1 MGMDS
6 VFIPILPAFD
16 KFFDETNKNLKKAGD
31 DGGKVMGQSLA
42 DGIKRAESDVQR
54 ASEAIGRAK
63 DRAAEKAD
71 KLKVA
76 ELQYQ
81 EVLDK
86 GDAKASQIAAAE
98 AKVAKARRDAESADK
113 SVEKAVTSLAAK
125 EENLARVTQEN
136 ADAFDAASAKAG
148 GMEGALGGL
157 GGAFGGALGKM
168 GKFAGLMAGGLGIAG
183 GTAFLGE
190 AISNGRNF
198 SQVMGTLQAVSG
210 STAEQM
216 QEVRNKASELG
227 QDTDLAGTSA
237 KSAADAML
245 ALTKGGLSV
254 QESMDAAK
262 GSIQLA
268 GAAQI
273 DAGQAAEIQVAA
285 MNSFN
290 LAAAD
295 AGRVADVLANTANNS
310 ATDVATLAE
319 SLKYAA
325 PVAGSLGISLED
337 TNTMLGLFANSGI
350 TGSMAGTALA
360 GSINDL
366 IAPTK
371 EAKKALNE
379 MGVNALDADGKF
391 VGLRDISQQLSE
403 AQARMGDEAFGAAAK
418 VAFGEQGIKFATTA
432 AKAGADG
439 FDELREK
446 MDRVGSAGDT
456 AGSQL
461 AGLNGAMDRVG
472 NAVADFQQKIYD
484 MAEPYLTQWVDT
496 LAKRIDDVSKGFQ
509 DALEWGK
516 HHQDLL
522 KTLAGA
528 AMGVAAGFAAIRT
541 YQAGLFVVGKLKTV
555 VALYK
560 AWRAGTLLQTAAQMG
575 LNTAL
580 LANPIGLIVLA
591 IGAVV
596 GALAIFFTKTETGRK
611 LLDSL
616 KAQIGEFWE
625 TLKGWGSGIAG
636 WAKGIWGGIS
646 DSFGKAWEFIK
657 DFGGAVADVF
667 SIFTKGD
674 YTGGLAAF
682 GFEED
687 SGLVNYLLTIRDA
700 FLNAWEIAKGV
711 FGFLWGAFEGVLQV
725 VQPFGEAIV
734 WIVRQGLLFQKFLVS
749 GMFDIAKLAIAGF
762 VNAFVSIRDF
772 ITPVW
777 DWFSGVLIAGWNAAV
792 EGMRVVFEPVANAIV
807 TAWNWIRDGATAVWD
822 WIREGVLWAWNKEVE
837 GWSIAFNIAK
847 DFILGVWET
856 LKNALLAGWQWI
868 DANVFTSLRVGL
880 DVIKNA
886 FSVAVDGI
894 TAMWDNI
901 RAAAAKPIKFVIQR
915 VFNDGIVTAWNKVA
929 EFAGL
934 DKLQPYEPEWLGAFA
949 SGGVL
954 PGYTPGRDPYT
965 FVEPRSGLK
974 IGLSGGE
981 AIMRPEWVKAVG
993 GVAAVDAMNKTAA
1006 SSGVSGVRKQLGEG
1020 AAFANGGVVDDL
1032 DKRVASLFEKLKG
1045 EHGKPYQ
1052 YGGVGNPSWD
1062 CSGLWSGIV
1071 QDLNGG
1077 NLRGGRIFNT
1087 ESNFGNFGFVPG
1099 LGGRVTIGVLSGKG
1113 GGANG
1118 HMAGTIDGVNIE
1130 SSGDNGVQ
1138 IGGRARG
1145 SDHPLFNHAYTL
1157 KEFLGKFISGGAG
1170 GGGGFFDIR
1179 AHVRNI
1185 AEAVLRPIMDAI
1197 PQFKGTLGYV
1207 PKRFA
1212 GKLKDAVLNFISDHA
1227 GSFNGG
1233 AGVSGSAETWR
1244 EMAMA
1249 AMRRN
1254 GFNADDPRQVD
1265 AMIRQIQSESGGI
1278 PNRNQE
1284 IVDVNGTGAA
1294 AGQGLLQII
1303 PGTFA
1308 AYRDPSLPNDR
1319 TDPWANMNAAL
1330 RYYRSRYGDDL
1341 TTMWGHGHGYDSGGW
1356 LKPTPGGF
1364 GSYFNHT
1371 GKPEAV
1377 LTDGQWARV
1386 SGLVSS
1392 VDALVAE
1399 LPRILHGGPRAWNET
1414 AAHLQHLVDTGDYL
1428 GNEWFSESSP
1438 LAKAAL
1444 AAHNY
1449 FKNFGNPGQFGRPDQ
1464 WAAHFGGMAAAG
1476 VANDI
1481 LGLFGLDGIIGGSL
1495 KQSFV
1500 DLVNAGADTA
1510 SAQTGY
1516 PVGHIHTGSLQPVAV
1531 LDDNG
1536 LVVGE
1541 ASRAV
1546 GVEASSG
1553 SNTTVTDKDGVE
1565 KTPVVDS
1572 SSSTTKLEIS
1582 LDPDGSYTGKQVEEL
1597 LKGLNEKVRGLDVEV
1612 KGLKKGQEA
1621 TVTSGLSILV

>member
-31 DGGKVMGQSLA
+31 DGGKVMAQSLA
-42 DGIKRAESDVQR
+42 DGIKRAESDVKR

-98 AKVAKARRDAESADK
+98 AKVAKARRDVESADK
-113 SVEKAVTSLAAK
+113 SVEKAVKNLANS
-125 EENLARVTQEN
+125 EENLIKVNNQT
-136 ADAFDAASAKAG
+136 ADSFQATEKHAGLLDGKLGGLAKSAGAFIGGFAAFSTIKTLVVDVGGAFDGAFDAIRIGTGATGSDLEALKDSMRNVAGATPDVADGIEGIGTTLADLNTRLGLTGKPLETITSQLTELKNMGMETDVNTLSAAFKAFGVEAEAMPGALDDLFRASQATGLSIDELAAAALKGAPQLKEFGFNLGNATALVGRLDKAGVNSQQVIGAMAKA
-148 GMEGALGGL
+148 M
-157 GGAFGGALGKM
+157 GAFAKEGREPKEAL
-168 GKFAGLMAGGLGIAG
+168 
-183 GTAFLGE
+183 
-190 AISNGRNF
+190 
-198 SQVMGTLQAVSG
+198 
-210 STAEQM
+210 AETVAQM
-216 QEVRNKASELG
+216 QEFI
-227 QDTDLAGTSA
+227 DTGDRAGAIDLASRLFGV
-237 KSAADAML
+237 
-245 ALTKGGLSV
+245 KG
-254 QESMDAAK
+254 
-262 GSIQLA
+262 
-268 GAAQI
+268 
-273 DAGQAAEIQVAA
+273 AGQVIQALQDGA
-285 MNSFN
+285 
-290 LAAAD
+290 LAID
-295 AGRVADVLANTANNS
+295 D
-310 ATDVATLAE
+310 
-319 SLKYAA
+319 
-325 PVAGSLGISLED
+325 
-337 TNTMLGLFANSGI
+337 
-350 TGSMAGTALA
+350 LA
-360 GSINDL
+360 GSIGATGDTILDVAAETADFPEQWALFKQQAMLAVEPIASQIFGLLAPALELVAEKLGPLVSKIQEAVDWGKQHRDL
-366 IAPTK
+366 MT
-371 EAKKALNE
+371 
-379 MGVNALDADGKF
+379 V
-391 VGLRDISQQLSE
+391 LS
-403 AQARMGDEAFGAAAK
+403 GAA
-418 VAFGEQGIKFATTA
+418 
-432 AKAGADG
+432 
-439 FDELREK
+439 L
-446 MDRVGSAGDT
+446 
-456 AGSQL
+456 
-461 AGLNGAMDRVG
+461 
-472 NAVADFQQKIYD
+472 
-484 MAEPYLTQWVDT
+484 
-496 LAKRIDDVSKGFQ
+496 
-509 DALEWGK
+509 
-516 HHQDLL
+516 
-522 KTLAGA
+522 
-528 AMGVAAGFAAIRT
+528 GVASAFVAVQTA
-541 YQAGLFVVGKLKTV
+541 QAGLFVVGKLKAV

-560 AWRAGTLLQTAAQMG
+560 AWRAGTLLQTVAQMG

-580 LANPIGLIVLA
+580 LSNPIGLIVLA

-596 GALAIFFTKTETGRK
+596 GALAVFFTKTETGRK

-616 KAQIGEFWE
+616 KGQIGEFWD
-625 TLKGWGSGIAG
+625 TLKGWGSGIAD

-700 FLNAWEIAKGV
+700 FLNTWEIAKGV
-711 FGFLWGAFEGVLQV
+711 FGFLWDAFKGVLQV
-725 VQPFGEAIV
+725 VQPFGEALV
-734 WIVRQGLLFQKFLVS
+734 WIIRQGFLFQKFLVS
-749 GMFDIAKLAIAGF
+749 GMFDIAKLAIDGF
-762 VNAFVSIRDF
+762 VSAFVSIRDF
-772 ITPVW
+772 IMPVW
-777 DWFSGVLIAGWNAAV
+777 DWFSGVLVAGWNAAV

-822 WIREGVLWAWNKEVE
+822 WIREGVLWAWNMEVE
-837 GWSIAFNIAK
+837 GWSNAFNIAK

-880 DVIKNA
+880 DVVKNA
-886 FSVAVDGI
+886 FGLAVDGV
-894 TAMWDNI
+894 TTLWDNV

-915 VFNDGIVTAWNKVA
+915 VFNDGIVSAWNKVA
-929 EFAGL
+929 DWVGL
-934 DKLQPYEPEWLGAFA
+934 DKVQPYEPEWLGAFA
-949 SGGVL
+949 DGGVL

-1020 AAFANGGVVDDL
+1020 AAFANGGVVGDL
-1032 DKRVASLFEKLKG
+1032 DKRVASLFGKLKG

-1077 NLRGGRIFNT
+1077 NLHGGRIFNT

-1118 HMAGTIDGVNIE
+1118 HMAGTIDRVNIE

-1179 AHVRNI
+1179 AHVRNM

-1197 PQFKGTLGYV
+1197 PQFNGTLGYV
-1207 PKRFA
+1207 PKAFA

-1233 AGVSGSAETWR
+1233 AGVSGNAETWR

-1330 RYYRSRYGDDL
+1330 RYYRARYGDDL
-1341 TTMWGHGHGYDSGGW
+1341 TTTWGHGHGYDSGGW

-1377 LTDGQWARV
+1377 LTEGQWARV
-1386 SGLVSS
+1386 SRLVGS

-1399 LPRILHGGPRAWNET
+1399 LPRILQGGPRAWNET

-1444 AAHNY
+1444 VAHNY
-1449 FKNFGNPGQFGRPDQ
+1449 FKDVGNPGQFGRPDQ
-1464 WAAHFGGMAAAG
+1464 WATHFGSAAVAG
-1476 VANDI
+1476 VANDV

-1516 PVGHIHTGSLQPVAV
+1516 PVGHIHAGSLQPVAV

-1536 LVVGE
+1536 IVVGE

-1572 SSSTTKLEIS
+1572 SSSTTKLEVS
-1582 LDPDGSYTGKQVEEL
+1582 LDPDSSYTGKQVEEL